1 MNQENGKLL
10 EEPINQILIPRLHER
25 KIYHPKKYNNY
36 HNFLG
41 NKRAS
46 NNESESKK
54 YIFENNINKK
64 YNIFFFR

>member
-46 NNESESKK
+46 NDESESKK
-54 YIFENNINKK
+54 YIF
-64 YNIFFFR
+64 